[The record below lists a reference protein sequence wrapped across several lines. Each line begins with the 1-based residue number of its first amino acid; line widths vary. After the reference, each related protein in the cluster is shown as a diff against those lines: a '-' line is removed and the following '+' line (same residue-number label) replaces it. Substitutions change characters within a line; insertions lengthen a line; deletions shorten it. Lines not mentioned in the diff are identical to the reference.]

1 LVAGPRG
8 GGEAGQQARN
18 GEISSSKEEN
28 GLAKPIFF
36 FRVSFFRGLAMV
48 AAPGGELAGMVEPVL
63 GSMGYELV
71 DIEFGGGGLLRVIID
86 IADGSRSVQLEDCE
100 RVSHQLSRLFTV
112 EDVDYGRLE
121 ISSPGLDRPL
131 RKPSDFERFA
141 GEKVSM
147 RMRQPVGGRRQF
159 TGVLEREVSEETGT
173 ARWVLHWSDEPAQAP
188 VRGRAKVGARTGRSP
203 RSGKGARKSVKAG
216 AKDAGTVAGGDAGS
230 ASSGTGGRLEFTL
243 DQVEKARL
251 VPKLAF

>member
-1 LVAGPRG
+1 
-8 GGEAGQQARN
+8 
-18 GEISSSKEEN
+18 
-28 GLAKPIFF
+28 
-36 FRVSFFRGLAMV
+36 MV
-48 AAPGGELAGMVEPVL
+48 ATPGGELAGMVEPVL

-86 IADGSRSVQLEDCE
+86 IADGSRAVQLEDCE

-131 RKPSDFERFA
+131 RKPADFERFA

-159 TGVLEREVSEETGT
+159 TGVLAREVAEESGA
-173 ARWVLHWSDEPAQAP
+173 ARWVLHWSDEPAQPA
-188 VRGRAKVGARTGRSP
+188 VRGRAKSGTRAGRSP
-203 RSGKGARKSVKAG
+203 RAGKGARKAS
-216 AKDAGTVAGGDAGS
+216 KDAGADAGGSAGGGAGS
-230 ASSGTGGRLEFTL
+230 GAAGRLEFTL

>member
-1 LVAGPRG
+1 
-8 GGEAGQQARN
+8 
-18 GEISSSKEEN
+18 
-28 GLAKPIFF
+28 
-36 FRVSFFRGLAMV
+36 MV
-48 AAPGGELAGMVEPVL
+48 ATPGGELAGMVEPVL

-131 RKPSDFERFA
+131 RKPADFERFA
-141 GEKVSM
+141 GEKVSV

-159 TGVLEREVSEETGT
+159 TGVLEREVSEESGN
-173 ARWVLHWSDEPAQAP
+173 ARWVLHWSDDPPQAP
-188 VRGRAKVGARTGRSP
+188 ARGRARAGTRAGRSP
-203 RSGKGARKSVKAG
+203 RVGKGARKAV
-216 AKDAGTVAGGDAGS
+216 AKDAGTVAGAGEGS

>member
-1 LVAGPRG
+1 LPAREVAGRPDTKLG
-8 GGEAGQQARN
+8 TAEV
-18 GEISSSKEEN
+18 SSSREEN

-48 AAPGGELAGMVEPVL
+48 ATPGGELAGMIEPVL

-71 DIEFGGGGLLRVIID
+71 DIEFGGAGLLRVVID

-112 EDVDYGRLE
+112 EDVDYARLE

-131 RKPSDFERFA
+131 RKAADFERFA

-159 TGVLEREVSEETGT
+159 TGVLEREVSEETGA
-173 ARWVLHWSDEPAQAP
+173 ARWVLHWSDEPADAP
-188 VRGRAKVGARTGRSP
+188 ARGRGAGRARAKAGTRAGRSP
-203 RSGKGARKSVKAG
+203 RAGKGARKAV
-216 AKDAGTVAGGDAGS
+216 AKDAGENAGS
-230 ASSGTGGRLEFTL
+230 SAGSCTGGRLEFTL
-243 DQVEKARL
+243 DQVERARL